1 MKFNYLKLSL
11 LTVVAATTMLFTS
24 CKDDEKPSVNVD
36 NDENAAAI
44 ASQFVDHTV
53 TPTYSALAQAA
64 GSLAD
69 QLAALKINPS
79 QNGLNS
85 ACETFLE
92 ARAWW
97 ERSEAFLFG
106 AAGDFGI
113 DPHIDSWPLDESAFN
128 TLMSSPAMIAA
139 LNADDGDVVAGE
151 RLGNA
156 LLGFHGIEFILFAN
170 GQPKQV
176 SDISADEWTY
186 VVAVAGDLRNRCYQL
201 EVSWLGDNAPQS
213 HIDKLDDIE
222 LAYDVAGSGNSY
234 GWNIKNA
241 GKPGSTYGTRTAA
254 LVAILQGC
262 VDIADEVGSSK
273 ISSAWHGEDITYI
286 ESPYSYMSITDF
298 ANNIRSIQNVWM
310 GGVEGQRDN
319 SKSLHAF
326 VSAINA
332 DLDAKVMTKIDNAL
346 AKILAMPA
354 PFALHFSDPAN
365 GEAVEA
371 CAQLSEAID
380 EAIDAIRNM

>member
-170 GQPKQV
+170 GQPQRP
-176 SDISADEWTY
+176 S
-186 VVAVAGDLRNRCYQL
+186 
-201 EVSWLGDNAPQS
+201 
-213 HIDKLDDIE
+213 
-222 LAYDVAGSGNSY
+222 
-234 GWNIKNA
+234 
-241 GKPGSTYGTRTAA
+241 KPYR
-254 LVAILQGC
+254 
-262 VDIADEVGSSK
+262 
-273 ISSAWHGEDITYI
+273 
-286 ESPYSYMSITDF
+286 
-298 ANNIRSIQNVWM
+298 
-310 GGVEGQRDN
+310 
-319 SKSLHAF
+319 
-326 VSAINA
+326 
-332 DLDAKVMTKIDNAL
+332 
-346 AKILAMPA
+346 
-354 PFALHFSDPAN
+354 
-365 GEAVEA
+365 
-371 CAQLSEAID
+371 
-380 EAIDAIRNM
+380 